1 MRLLQRSSFPV
12 FPATFMMPHS
22 VPAKLLALSALLLL
36 TLSPA
41 IAQDLQPLRTVEG
54 ITEYRLENGLQV
66 LLFPDISAPKVT
78 VNLTVFVGSRH
89 EGYGEAGMAHLLEHM
104 LFKGTPS
111 IPGIPQELK
120 QRGADFNG
128 TTWLDRTN
136 YYQTLSAGDQNLE
149 FAIRLEA
156 DRMVNSLI
164 RPEDLASEMTVVR
177 NEFEQGENSPDGV
190 LMERMMAAAWE
201 WHNYGRSTIG
211 NRADIERVPVQ
222 NLRRFYERF
231 YQPDNAM
238 LVIAGA
244 FQPEQALDLVQKHF
258 GAIPRP
264 TRELDRTWTEE
275 PAQDGE
281 RLVTVRRVGD
291 VPLAGL
297 LYHIPSGAHPDYA
310 ALEVLA
316 SVLSDEP
323 SGRIYNALVRR
334 RLASS
339 VYGFPFGLHDPG
351 ALLFGAQAAEGT
363 EGPALLQALV
373 ESVESAAE
381 TPFTAEEVERAKS
394 ELLKNREL
402 QMANSQ
408 AVAVEL
414 SEWAAQGDWR
424 LFFLHRDRLETI
436 TPADIT
442 RVATAYLDRN
452 NRTAGI
458 FDPAREPERVSIPAT
473 PDLATLLDGYTGRSA
488 VAQGEVFDAAPLAI
502 ESRLKRS
509 RLSSGIRLTQLP
521 RRTRGNSVTFRL
533 NLRYG
538 SLQSL
543 QGLGVAAEL
552 LPAVIDRGTG
562 TQNRQQIADAF
573 NQYRARVSFSGNPGN
588 LSVSVQT
595 TRENLLPVLAILQD
609 VLRNPIF
616 PTEELDLVREEQVA
630 ALNQQGS
637 EPEFLAFT
645 QATRQISPFDPQD
658 PRYEALP
665 DEQIQRLR
673 AVTAE
678 QLRGIHS
685 QLISAAVGEATV
697 IGDFDPESLQPAL
710 EKLTENWKSPVPFVR
725 IPRVHV
731 ANPKGS
737 TEVLSTPDKANAA
750 TVALMTLPIRDDHP
764 DYTALAIGNFILG
777 SGGLSSRLGDRIRQQ
792 DGLSYA
798 IQSSLQTSAAD
809 ERSAFLIFAISNPD
823 NSPKVLAAIREEL
836 QRLLRDGITQ
846 AELDAAISGYLQEQQ
861 VARSSD
867 TQLAGML
874 EAFAFLSRDLTF
886 VDRQE
891 RSISALT
898 VDQVNAALRKHLN
911 PDRLF
916 VVQAGDFPVVPV
928 SPGSAM

>member
-1 MRLLQRSSFPV
+1 MRTSASIPVLPAAAMIQTKALLQLIALFSV
-12 FPATFMMPHS
+12 LLPAL
-22 VPAKLLALSALLLL
+22 PAAL
-36 TLSPA
+36 
-41 IAQDLQPLRTVEG
+41 AQDLQPLRTVEG

-66 LLFPDISAPKVT
+66 LLFPDVSAPKVT

-111 IPGIPQELK
+111 IPNIPAELK

-136 YYQTLSAGDQNLE
+136 YYQTLPANDQNLE

-164 RPEDLASEMTVVR
+164 RAEDLASEMTVVR

-222 NLRRFYERF
+222 NLRRFYEKF

-238 LVIAGA
+238 LVVAGA
-244 FQPEQALDLVQKHF
+244 FKPQQVLAMVQKHF

-264 TRELDRTWTEE
+264 SRELDRTWTEE

-297 LYHIPSGAHPDYA
+297 LYHIPSGAHPDYP

-323 SGRIYNALVRR
+323 SGRIYESLVRR

-363 EGPALLQALV
+363 EGTALLQALV
-373 ESVESAAE
+373 EAVESAAE
-381 TPFTAEEVERAKS
+381 KPFTAEEVERAKS
-394 ELLKNREL
+394 ELLKEREL
-402 QMANSQ
+402 QMASSQ
-408 AVAVEL
+408 SVAIEL

-424 LFFLHRDRLETI
+424 LFFLHRDRLEKI

-458 FDPAREPERVSIPAT
+458 FEPASEPERVSIPAT
-473 PDLATLLDGYTGRSA
+473 PDIAALLEGYTGRA
-488 VAQGEVFDAAPLAI
+488 EVAQGEVFDAAPLAI
-502 ESRLKRS
+502 EARLQRS
-509 RLSSGIRLTQLP
+509 QLPSGIKLTQLP

-538 SLQSL
+538 SLESL
-543 QGLGVAAEL
+543 RGLAVAAEL

-562 TQNRQQIADAF
+562 TRNRQQIADAF

-588 LSVSVQT
+588 LAVSVQT
-595 TRENLLPVLAILQD
+595 TRENLVPVIAILQD
-609 VLRNPIF
+609 VLRNPTF
-616 PTEELDLVREEQVA
+616 PAEELDLVREEQIA
-630 ALNQQGS
+630 AFSQQGS
-637 EPEFLAFT
+637 EPDFLAFT
-645 QATRQISPFDPQD
+645 QATRHISPFDKDD

-665 DEQIQRLR
+665 EEQINRLK

-678 QLRGIHS
+678 QIRGIHS
-685 QLISAAVGEATV
+685 QLISASVGEATV
-697 IGDFDPESLQPAL
+697 IGDFDPAILQPAL
-710 EKLTENWKSPVPFVR
+710 EQLTENWKSTVPFAR

-731 ANPKGS
+731 ANEKGS
-737 TEVLSTPDKANAA
+737 TELLNTPDKANAT
-750 TVALMTLPIRDDHP
+750 TVAMMTLPIRDDHP
-764 DYTALAIGNFILG
+764 DYPALAIGNFILG

-792 DGLSYA
+792 EGLSYA
-798 IQSSLQTSAAD
+798 IQSSLQASGAD
-809 ERSAFLIFAISNPD
+809 QRSAFLIFAISNPA

-861 VARSSD
+861 VARSND
-867 TQLAGML
+867 AQLAGLL

-886 VDRQE
+886 VDRQQ
-891 RSISALT
+891 RSISGLT
-898 VDQVNAALRKHLN
+898 VEQVNAALRKHLN

-916 VVQAGDFPVVPV
+916 VVQAGDFPGAPGE
-928 SPGSAM
+928 PGSAM

>member
-1 MRLLQRSSFPV
+1 MHNKLPV
-12 FPATFMMPHS
+12 QLCMFFSLILPVCRPT
-22 VPAKLLALSALLLL
+22 V
-36 TLSPA
+36 
-41 IAQDLQPLRTVEG
+41 AQDLQPLRSVEG

-66 LLFPDISAPKVT
+66 LLFPDVSAPKVT
-78 VNLTVFVGSRH
+78 VNLTIFVGSRH

-111 IPGIPQELK
+111 IPNIPAELK

-136 YYQTLSAGDQNLE
+136 YFQTLPAGDDNLD

-164 RPEDLASEMTVVR
+164 RAEDLASEMTVVR

-222 NLRRFYERF
+222 NLRRFYKKF

-244 FQPEQALDLVQKHF
+244 FNPAQALAMVRTHF
-258 GAIPRP
+258 GTIPRP
-264 TRELDRTWTEE
+264 ARELDRTWTKE

-297 LYHIPSGAHPDYA
+297 LYHIPAGAHPDYP

-323 SGRIYNALVRR
+323 SGRIYQSLVRR

-363 EGPALLQALV
+363 EGAVLLQALV
-373 ESVESAAE
+373 EAVESAAE
-381 TPFTAEEVERAKS
+381 KPFTAEEVDRAKS
-394 ELLKNREL
+394 ALLKEREL
-402 QMANSQ
+402 QMASSQ
-408 AVAVEL
+408 SVAIEL

-424 LFFLHRDRLETI
+424 LFFLHRDRLEKI

-458 FDPAREPERVSIPAT
+458 FEPAHEPERVSIPET
-473 PDLATLLDGYTGRSA
+473 PDIAALLEGYTGRSE
-488 VAQGEVFDAAPLAI
+488 VAQGEVFDASPLAI
-502 ESRLKRS
+502 EGRLKRS
-509 RLSSGIRLTQLP
+509 QLPSGIKLTQLP

-538 SLQSL
+538 SLESL
-543 QGLGVAAEL
+543 LGLGVAAEL
-552 LPAVIDRGTG
+552 LPAVIDRGT
-562 TQNRQQIADAF
+562 TTRNRQQIADAF

-588 LSVSVQT
+588 LTVSVQT
-595 TRENLLPVLAILQD
+595 TRENLLPVLAVVQD
-609 VLRNPIF
+609 VLRNPTF
-616 PTEELDLVREEQVA
+616 PSEELELVREEQVA
-630 ALNQQGS
+630 AVTQQAS
-637 EPEFLAFT
+637 EPDFLAFT
-645 QATRQISPFDPQD
+645 QATRRISPFDKQD
-658 PRYEALP
+658 PRYAALP
-665 DEQIQRLR
+665 DEQVHRLK

-685 QLISAAVGEATV
+685 QLISATVGEATIV
-697 IGDFDPESLQPAL
+697 GDFDPESLQPAL
-710 EKLTENWKSPVPFVR
+710 EKLTDNWKSSIPWVR

-731 ANPKGS
+731 ANATGS
-737 TEVLSTPDKANAA
+737 TEILNTPDKANAA

-764 DYTALAIGNFILG
+764 DYPALAIGNFILG

-798 IQSSLQTSAAD
+798 IQSSLQASAAD

-867 TQLAGML
+867 ARLAGML

-891 RSISALT
+891 RSISGLT
-898 VDQVNAALRKHLN
+898 VDQVNAALRKHLT

-916 VVQAGDFPVVPV
+916 VVQAGDFPAVPA